1 MLKLLF
7 ISISLIAN
15 SAFAT
20 KDDVINNLSRF
31 FGEIDKEDIVETPFV
46 GVYEV
51 IIYNPI
57 DSLLVSEN
65 GQYLI
70 QGDVV
75 DLTTRELMP
84 VSNQVKLIKKTLID
98 TIDDSD
104 KIIFKAKNEKY
115 VVNVFTDVDCPFCRK
130 LHLGMDN
137 MNELGIT
144 VKYLAAPLAS
154 LHPKAQGK
162 MQKIW
167 CAKDRVA
174 AMDEYKLTG
183 EIPDSDSCDNPVAKQ
198 LLISKQL
205 GVNGTPAIFLS
216 DGTHLPGYLKPRA
229 LLKKIKTTIG
239 K

>member
-167 CAKDRVA
+167 CAKNRVA

>member
-239 K
+239 